1 MVYTS
6 ICYGLTVRST
16 PGGDGAAAA
25 ATWLYAGLPGAPR
38 EPRWT
43 MERLVLNTRQAAE
56 RCGLSP
62 RTLEKRR
69 VVGGGP
75 QFVRLGGAVRYRL
88 EDLEAWIAA
97 NRRRSTSDPAGR

>member
-1 MVYTS
+1 
-6 ICYGLTVRST
+6 
-16 PGGDGAAAA
+16 
-25 ATWLYAGLPGAPR
+25 
-38 EPRWT
+38 
-43 MERLVLNTRQAAE
+43 MECLLLNTRQAAA

-75 QFVRLGGAVRYRL
+75 LFVRLGGAVRYRL

-97 NRRRSTSDPAGR
+97 NRRRSTSDQAGR